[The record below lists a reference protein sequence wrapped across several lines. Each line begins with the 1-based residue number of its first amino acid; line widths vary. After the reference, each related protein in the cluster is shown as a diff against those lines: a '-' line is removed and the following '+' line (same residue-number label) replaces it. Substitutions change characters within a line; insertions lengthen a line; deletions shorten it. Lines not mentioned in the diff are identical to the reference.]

1 MTFFAAGQQTAKSD
15 PVFQS
20 GITIRGKASTTTGD
34 LIGMETAIAK
44 VACKTRGC
52 ANSAVIAFLG
62 RDFCLDHFF
71 SSCYERLD
79 LLEPMIRARALD
91 VVEVEAARAF
101 LQECSHRALFI
112 SLRHAPLTNLDRS
125 RLLEILLS
133 CGDLELLL
141 RKPGLP
147 HSAKGGHE
155 PPNRFADGSKPQN
168 GDSLSQGKEPHEF
181 NNRTSA
187 IPQFSP
193 CE

>member
-1 MTFFAAGQQTAKSD
+1 
-15 PVFQS
+15 
-20 GITIRGKASTTTGD
+20 
-34 LIGMETAIAK
+34 METAIAK

-52 ANSAVIAFLG
+52 ANSAVIALFG

-79 LLEPMIRARALD
+79 LVEPMIRARALD

-101 LQECSHRALFI
+101 LEECSHRALFI
-112 SLRHAPLTNLDRS
+112 SLRQEPLTNLDRS

-147 HSAKGGHE
+147 HAAKGGHDR
-155 PPNRFADGSKPQN
+155 PNRFADGCKPQN
-168 GDSLSQGKEPHEF
+168 GDSFSQGKEPDEF
-181 NNRTSA
+181 NNKTGA

-193 CE
+193 SE

>member
-1 MTFFAAGQQTAKSD
+1 
-15 PVFQS
+15 
-20 GITIRGKASTTTGD
+20 
-34 LIGMETAIAK
+34 METAIAK

-91 VVEVEAARAF
+91 VVEVEAARAL

-125 RLLEILLS
+125 RLLEILLC
-133 CGDLELLL
+133 CGDLERLL

-147 HSAKGGHE
+147 YLAKGGHE
-155 PPNRFADGSKPQN
+155 PPHRFADESKPQN
-168 GDSLSQGKEPHEF
+168 GDRLSQGKEPHEF